1 MSADPAPAPG
11 FDPSH
16 DRIELTV
23 PLRTEFASTVR
34 TVAAS
39 LGADLGF
46 SVDEIDD
53 VRLGISE
60 VFSVLVDAADDGS
73 GRAHVVFAAG
83 RNHLEV
89 GITADGW
96 LEDVELDELAT
107 NILRSVTDE
116 FDVGAAGVTMT
127 KRAVESAGIS
137 DER

>member
-11 FDPSH
+11 FDPSL

-23 PLRTEFASTVR
+23 PLRTEFAATVR
-34 TVAAS
+34 TIAAS

-60 VFSVLVDAADDGS
+60 VYSVLVECADDS
-73 GRAHVVFAAG
+73 SSRASVVFAAG
-83 RNHLEV
+83 SDHLEV

-107 NILRSVTDE
+107 SILRSVTDE
-116 FDVGAAGVTMT
+116 FDVGMAGVTMI
-127 KRAVESAGIS
+127 KRGVESAS
-137 DER
+137 TSAAR